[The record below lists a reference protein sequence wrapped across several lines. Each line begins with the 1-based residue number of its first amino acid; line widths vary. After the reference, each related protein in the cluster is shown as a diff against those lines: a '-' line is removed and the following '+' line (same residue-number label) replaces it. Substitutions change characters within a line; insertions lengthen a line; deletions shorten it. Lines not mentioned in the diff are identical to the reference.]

1 MKALAKSFVF
11 ACRGFLYC
19 LHYERNM
26 RIHLAFTLY
35 MYSFLLFF
43 DFFTLENSEFALL
56 FIANALV
63 MMAELLNT
71 AIENT
76 INLLE
81 KKYNKMAKIAKDTAA
96 AGVLVGAFFSVLIG
110 AVLLWQPEAFQKML
124 SYYTQHVGMLA
135 GLIASLIV
143 SLIYIFASPLTIW
156 GTLIGTPHTPIK
168 KETSTQ
174 RKEP

>member
-11 ACRGFLYC
+11 AGRGFLYC
-19 LHYERNM
+19 LHHERNM

-43 DFFTLENSEFALL
+43 DFFTLENHELALL

-63 MMAELLNT
+63 MMAELINT

-81 KKYNKMAKIAKDTAA
+81 KKYNKMAKVAKDTAA
-96 AGVLVGAFFSVLIG
+96 AGVLVGAVFSVLIG
-110 AVLLWQPEAFQKML
+110 AVLLWQPEAFQKMPD
-124 SYYTQHVGMLA
+124 YYLRHPGMLA
-135 GLIASLIV
+135 GLVVSLLASLV
-143 SLIYIFASPLTIW
+143 YIFAGPLAIW
-156 GTLIGTPHTPIK
+156 RFVTGKPPLPKNNDTVIK
-168 KETSTQ
+168 GE
-174 RKEP
+174 